1 MFAAKIQNASGDVMT
16 LTGKEPK
23 YQIIDI
29 QGLNPPAAQINTSTI
44 VGMDGAVF
52 NSSKLQTRNL
62 VLTVK
67 INGDVEINRLR
78 LYSYFRTKEWCK
90 FYYTNDSLEVTID
103 GYVDSVEC
111 NLFTNAETAQISI
124 ICPYPYFR
132 SIAEVTQDFS
142 NVLKKFVF
150 PFSIN
155 HDDPVVISEIGDA
168 GTAKI
173 YNSSESENGMVMYVN
188 FLENESSLEI
198 INTFTGDDFKLVHAF
213 LAGDTV
219 IIDTNKGRKSISL
232 IRAGAVTNLFAALQT
247 GSVFLQLLPGMNTFN
262 YLVSGSIDNVDEV
275 KILLKFYNIFRGV

>member
-62 VLTVK
+62 VLTIK
-67 INGDVEINRLR
+67 INGDVELNRLR

-188 FLENESSLEI
+188 FLEDESSLEI
-198 INTFTGDDFKLVHAF
+198 INTFTGDDFKLIHAF

>member
-132 SIAEVTQDFS
+132 SIAEITQDFS

-188 FLENESSLEI
+188 FLEDESSLEI

>member
-1 MFAAKIQNASGDVMT
+1 MFAAKIQNATGDVLT

-23 YQIIDI
+23 YQLINIE
-29 QGLNPPAAQINTSTI
+29 GLNPPAAQINTSTI

-67 INGDVEINRLR
+67 INGDVEVNRLR

-111 NLFTNAETAQISI
+111 NLFTNSETAQISI

-132 SIAEVTQDFS
+132 SIAEITQDFS
-142 NVLKKFVF
+142 NVQKKFVF

-155 HDDPVVISEIGDA
+155 IGEPVVISVIGDA

-173 YNSSESENGMVMYVN
+173 YNSSESETGFVMYIN
-188 FLENESSLEI
+188 FLDTASSIEI
-198 INTFTGDDFKLVHAF
+198 INTFTGDDFKLTYSF
-213 LAGDTV
+213 LADDTV
-219 IIDTNKGRKSISL
+219 IVDTNKGRKSVSL

-247 GSVFLQLLPGMNTFN
+247 GSTFLQLLPGMNTFN
-262 YLVSGSIDNVDEV
+262 YRVSGCILNNV
-275 KILLKFYNIFRGV
+275 KILLKYYNIFRGV

>member
-62 VLTVK
+62 VLTIK
-67 INGDVEINRLR
+67 INGDVELNRLR

-132 SIAEVTQDFS
+132 SIAEITQDFS

-188 FLENESSLEI
+188 FLEDESSLEI

>member
-16 LTGKEPK
+16 LTGNEPK

-62 VLTVK
+62 VLTIK
-67 INGDVEINRLR
+67 INGDVELNRLR

-103 GYVDSVEC
+103 GYVDSIEC

-188 FLENESSLEI
+188 FLEDESSLEI

>member
-52 NSSKLQTRNL
+52 NSSKLHTRNL
-62 VLTVK
+62 VLTIK
-67 INGDVEINRLR
+67 INGDVELNRLR

-111 NLFTNAETAQISI
+111 NLFTNSETAQISI

-173 YNSSESENGMVMYVN
+173 YNSSLMKLYEIKSMVRSNEN
-188 FLENESSLEI
+188 
-198 INTFTGDDFKLVHAF
+198 
-213 LAGDTV
+213 
-219 IIDTNKGRKSISL
+219 
-232 IRAGAVTNLFAALQT
+232 
-247 GSVFLQLLPGMNTFN
+247 
-262 YLVSGSIDNVDEV
+262 
-275 KILLKFYNIFRGV
+275 

>member
-1 MFAAKIQNASGDVMT
+1 MT

-62 VLTVK
+62 VLTIK
-67 INGDVEINRLR
+67 INGDVELNRLR

-188 FLENESSLEI
+188 FLEDESSLEI
-198 INTFTGDDFKLVHAF
+198 INTFTGDDFKLIHAF